1 MKYNYVGSELF
12 IFKNALNWKKY
23 WASILFP
30 HISGDIL
37 EVGAGIGANI
47 SSIYNTKVKSWSAV
61 EPDKSLLDEFERQIE
76 IEKLEININL
86 INGTARDVKEGNYF
100 DVILYIDVLEH
111 IENDSAEIN
120 EVLNLLKPGGR
131 IIILAPAHKFLFT
144 EFDIAVGHY
153 RRYNK
158 KLIRELMNSKSQS
171 LEETKLIYLDFLGGA
186 LSLINRFVL
195 NQSHPS
201 RSQIVFWDSVIIPMS
216 KIIDNLLRF
225 QVGKSILA
233 IYTRS

>member
-61 EPDKSLLDEFERQIE
+61 EPDKSLLDELERQIG
-76 IEKLEININL
+76 IEKREININL

-216 KIIDNLLRF
+216 KIIDKLLRF

>member
-12 IFKNALNWKKY
+12 IFKSAFNWKKY
-23 WASILFP
+23 WAGIIFP

-86 INGTARDVKEGNYF
+86 INGTARDVKEGSYF

-131 IIILAPAHKFLFT
+131 IIILAPAHKILFT

-158 KLIRELMNSKSQS
+158 KYIRKLMNSKSQS

-201 RSQIVFWDSVIIPMS
+201 RSQIVFWDGVIIPIS
-216 KIIDNLLRF
+216 KIFDKLLRF

-233 IYTRS
+233 IYTRR

>member
-23 WASILFP
+23 WASMLFP

-76 IEKLEININL
+76 IEKLAININL

-195 NQSHPS
+195 NKSHPS

-216 KIIDNLLRF
+216 KIFDYLLRF